1 MNEIMTIEEVAAYL
15 RVSERTVYDW
25 VAKGELPG
33 GKIGTSWRFRRGDI
47 EQWVNDRLGKTK
59 PAVKTG
65 ITTSAVL
72 TPERVLILDSTSK
85 ADVLLKLA
93 TLLSA
98 TPFIRKAEE
107 ALINDIMERE
117 ELMSTGIGFGIGV
130 PHVRV
135 EYASDLV
142 MAIAVCPNGLKDY
155 PTLDEYEVKIVCML
169 VARQDQ
175 HAEYLRTL
183 SNISTR
189 LKAPE
194 MRQQI
199 IESQC
204 AIEIYNRMIGEQ
216 TNAWDF

>member
-1 MNEIMTIEEVAAYL
+1 MTIEEVAAYL

-25 VAKGELPG
+25 VSKGELPG

-59 PAVKTG
+59 SAAKAG

-85 ADVLLKLA
+85 KDVLFQLA
-93 TLLSA
+93 TLLTA
-98 TPFIRKAEE
+98 TPFIRKAE
-107 ALINDIMERE
+107 ALISDIMERE

-135 EYASDLV
+135 NYASNLV

-155 PTLDEYEVKIVCML
+155 LTLDDYEVKIVCML

-189 LKAPE
+189 LKGPE
-194 MRQQI
+194 MRRQI
-199 IESQC
+199 IESQS
-204 AIEIYNRMIGEQ
+204 AVEIYNCMIGEPI
-216 TNAWDF
+216 NA

>member
-25 VAKGELPG
+25 ASKGELPG

-47 EQWVNDRLGKTK
+47 EGWVDDRLKKTK
-59 PAVKTG
+59 SSAKPGV
-65 ITTSAVL
+65 TTSSVL
-72 TPERVLILDSTSK
+72 TPERVLILDSTAK
-85 ADVLLKLA
+85 ADVLLQLA
-93 TLLSA
+93 TLLVE
-98 TPFIRKAEE
+98 TPFIRKND
-107 ALINDIMERE
+107 ALIQDIMERE

-135 EYASDLV
+135 KYTSDLV
-142 MAIAVCPNGLKDY
+142 MAVAVCPNGLKDY
-155 PTLDEYEVKIVCML
+155 PTLDDDEVKIVCML

-189 LKAPE
+189 LKSPE
-194 MRQQI
+194 MRRQI
-199 IESQC
+199 IESQSTV
-204 AIEIYNRMIGEQ
+204 EIYNLMIGEPSH
-216 TNAWDF
+216 A